1 MIRNITILLLL
12 SLSYSQPATEWTQVN
27 IPSNQN
33 IVKLISDGNDLYG
46 ATSTAS
52 IYFSSDNGL
61 NWESLPLHPDIFP
74 YGVDLFDKVDDYL
87 FFSQNIGGST
97 YNYRTY
103 YNEGNWED
111 WEILPYD
118 ESIIYE
124 FVHYDNTIYALLNQ
138 GISVSS
144 DYGTSWELIDTPS
157 IIGYIHL
164 QYVDDQYLYVNHG
177 CILYRY
183 NIETFEWVDI
193 TGILDEIGPP
203 EPYSCTSIHQI
214 EKFNDKLL
222 ISMYWYGGVG
232 TLFYSQN
239 NGDSWE
245 IINSLPSLS
254 SSGYG
259 TNNVSAVATKNG
271 ILYAG
276 TATSEDGIYYT
287 QNLIDWT
294 DYSAGLSNYNL
305 SVSALTVTE
314 ENIYKLGGSVNLF
327 QNELIG
333 VCDDGYTEYDGECY
347 YDEDLNFLTL
357 LIYMNEIEF
366 ELHYDIGLTIWQNG
380 RINTL
385 LLEGMAIHEI
395 PNNIQNLDSL
405 VHLSF
410 SDNELEFLPDEIG
423 NLPSLNA
430 LFLSNNILVEI
441 PETIGNL
448 DNLEFFHMPG
458 NQLTELPLSI
468 SNLSSLTSFN
478 IDNNY
483 LTTFPSSLLELNNL
497 KYVYIANN
505 AINILPTNI
514 NMMSSIQILS
524 AYSNNISILPSS
536 VGELS
541 NLYHFDFA
549 NNDLTTIPETICNIY
564 DNLTVFDIGLNDI
577 CPPYPECLTEEDV
590 EYQDTSNCGEQPLC
604 DEGYTEIDGEC
615 YYQSDLDVL
624 QDFIDL
630 NQSLNGEEPLEIGD
644 QEWYNKRLTYL
655 GLGNRSLTTIPNN
668 IGNLNHIEYLFLS
681 SNQFSILPESIGN
694 LSSLKF
700 LFLSY
705 NQFTVL
711 PNTIGELSSLES
723 LYLHSNQLTILP
735 ETICNLP
742 ENSYIYFDNNQLC
755 PPYPECLSGNG
766 WLLGYQDTSECEP
779 ECDLGDINC
788 DGDLNVLDVVLMVNM
803 ILEDEY
809 DEIADINEDGVLN
822 VLDVVI
828 VVNLILDNIPNDT
841 VTDID
846 GNIYE
851 TVQIGDQL
859 WMAENLKVTHYQ
871 NSDEIPYI
879 YNDPQYGAYINYSNN
894 TDNVGVYGRLYN
906 WFAVNDERGL
916 CPDNWHVPSDD
927 EFKSLEM
934 YLGMSESETNG
945 EGLRGT
951 DEGGKLK
958 EEGNEHWNSPNTGA
972 TNETDF
978 TALPGGNRRYETYT
992 NQEIFSGL
1000 NRYGFFWSSSEV
1012 YTVNAWYRVFSF
1024 DYSESNRYHLS
1035 KTNAFSIRCVE
1046 D

>member
-1 MIRNITILLLL
+1 M
-12 SLSYSQPATEWTQVN
+12 
-27 IPSNQN
+27 
-33 IVKLISDGNDLYG
+33 KLISDGNGLYG

-103 YNEGNWED
+103 YNGENWED

-157 IIGYIHL
+157 ITGYIHL
-164 QYVDDQYLYVNHG
+164 QYVDDQYLYINHG

-193 TGILDEIGPP
+193 TGILDDIGPP

-245 IINSLPSLS
+245 IINSFPSLS

-410 SDNELEFLPDEIG
+410 SDNELEYLPDEIG
-423 NLPSLNA
+423 NLPSLKA

-448 DNLEFFHMPG
+448 GNLEFFHMPE
-458 NQLTELPLSI
+458 NQLTELPFSI
-468 SNLSSLTSFN
+468 SNLSSLISFN

-483 LTTFPSSLLELNNL
+483 FTTFPSSLLELNNL

-505 AINILPTNI
+505 AINSLPTNI
-514 NMMSSIQILS
+514 NMILSIQILS

-541 NLYHFDFA
+541 NLYYFDFA

-590 EYQDTSNCGEQPLC
+590 
-604 DEGYTEIDGEC
+604 
-615 YYQSDLDVL
+615 
-624 QDFIDL
+624 
-630 NQSLNGEEPLEIGD
+630 
-644 QEWYNKRLTYL
+644 
-655 GLGNRSLTTIPNN
+655 
-668 IGNLNHIEYLFLS
+668 
-681 SNQFSILPESIGN
+681 
-694 LSSLKF
+694 
-700 LFLSY
+700 
-705 NQFTVL
+705 
-711 PNTIGELSSLES
+711 
-723 LYLHSNQLTILP
+723 
-735 ETICNLP
+735 
-742 ENSYIYFDNNQLC
+742 
-755 PPYPECLSGNG
+755 
-766 WLLGYQDTSECEP
+766 GYQDTTNCEP

-809 DEIADINEDGVLN
+809 DVIADINEDGVLN

-828 VVNLILDNIPNDT
+828 LVNLILDNIPNDT

-894 TDNVGVYGRLYN
+894 ADNVGVYGRLYN

-934 YLGMSESETNG
+934 YLGMSESEANG

-978 TALPGGNRRYETYT
+978 IALPGGNRRYETYT

-1024 DYSESNRYHLS
+1024 DYSESNRFHLS

>member
-12 SLSYSQPATEWTQVN
+12 SLSYSQPDTEWTQVN

-33 IVKLISDGNDLYG
+33 IVKLISDGNGLYG

-103 YNEGNWED
+103 YNGENWED

-144 DYGTSWELIDTPS
+144 DYGTSWELIDIPS
-157 IIGYIHL
+157 ITGYIHL
-164 QYVDDQYLYVNHG
+164 QYVDDQYLYINHG

-193 TGILDEIGPP
+193 TGILDDIGPP

-245 IINSLPSLS
+245 IINSFPSLS

-294 DYSAGLSNYNL
+294 EYSAGLSNYNL

-410 SDNELEFLPDEIG
+410 SDNELEYLPDAIG

-468 SNLSSLTSFN
+468 SNLSSLISFN

-483 LTTFPSSLLELNNL
+483 FTTFPSSLLELNNL

-505 AINILPTNI
+505 AINSLPTNI
-514 NMMSSIQILS
+514 NMILSIQILS

-577 CPPYPECLTEEDV
+577 CPPYPVCLTEEDV
-590 EYQDTSNCGEQPLC
+590 EYQDTTN
-604 DEGYTEIDGEC
+604 
-615 YYQSDLDVL
+615 
-624 QDFIDL
+624 
-630 NQSLNGEEPLEIGD
+630 
-644 QEWYNKRLTYL
+644 
-655 GLGNRSLTTIPNN
+655 
-668 IGNLNHIEYLFLS
+668 
-681 SNQFSILPESIGN
+681 
-694 LSSLKF
+694 
-700 LFLSY
+700 
-705 NQFTVL
+705 
-711 PNTIGELSSLES
+711 
-723 LYLHSNQLTILP
+723 
-735 ETICNLP
+735 
-742 ENSYIYFDNNQLC
+742 
-755 PPYPECLSGNG
+755 
-766 WLLGYQDTSECEP
+766 CEP
-779 ECDLGDINC
+779 ECDLGDVNC

-809 DEIADINEDGVLN
+809 DEIGDMNGDGGFN
-822 VLDVVI
+822 
-828 VVNLILDNIPNDT
+828 ILDIVILVENI
-841 VTDID
+841 
-846 GNIYE
+846 
-851 TVQIGDQL
+851 
-859 WMAENLKVTHYQ
+859 
-871 NSDEIPYI
+871 
-879 YNDPQYGAYINYSNN
+879 
-894 TDNVGVYGRLYN
+894 
-906 WFAVNDERGL
+906 
-916 CPDNWHVPSDD
+916 
-927 EFKSLEM
+927 
-934 YLGMSESETNG
+934 
-945 EGLRGT
+945 
-951 DEGGKLK
+951 
-958 EEGNEHWNSPNTGA
+958 
-972 TNETDF
+972 
-978 TALPGGNRRYETYT
+978 
-992 NQEIFSGL
+992 L
-1000 NRYGFFWSSSEV
+1000 NP
-1012 YTVNAWYRVFSF
+1012 
-1024 DYSESNRYHLS
+1024 
-1035 KTNAFSIRCVE
+1035 
-1046 D
+1046 

>member
-1 MIRNITILLLL
+1 
-12 SLSYSQPATEWTQVN
+12 
-27 IPSNQN
+27 
-33 IVKLISDGNDLYG
+33 VKLISDGNCLYG

-87 FFSQNIGGST
+87 FFNQNIGGST

-103 YNEGNWED
+103 YNGENWED

-157 IIGYIHL
+157 ITGYIHL
-164 QYVDDQYLYVNHG
+164 QYVDDQYLYINHG

-193 TGILDEIGPP
+193 TGILDDIGPP

-245 IINSLPSLS
+245 IINSFPSLS

-333 VCDDGYTEYDGECY
+333 VSGDIYGCTDPNATNYDETANVDDGSCEYEYDFILG
-347 YDEDLNFLTL
+347 DVNFD
-357 LIYMNEIEF
+357 NEINV
-366 ELHYDIGLTIWQNG
+366 LDIVLMVSFILGEPTDEYEYSAADINQDGL
-380 RINTL
+380 
-385 LLEGMAIHEI
+385 
-395 PNNIQNLDSL
+395 
-405 VHLSF
+405 
-410 SDNELEFLPDEIG
+410 
-423 NLPSLNA
+423 
-430 LFLSNNILVEI
+430 
-441 PETIGNL
+441 
-448 DNLEFFHMPG
+448 
-458 NQLTELPLSI
+458 
-468 SNLSSLTSFN
+468 
-478 IDNNY
+478 
-483 LTTFPSSLLELNNL
+483 
-497 KYVYIANN
+497 
-505 AINILPTNI
+505 INILDVVQLVNI
-514 NMMSSIQILS
+514 ILG
-524 AYSNNISILPSS
+524 
-536 VGELS
+536 V
-541 NLYHFDFA
+541 
-549 NNDLTTIPETICNIY
+549 T
-564 DNLTVFDIGLNDI
+564 
-577 CPPYPECLTEEDV
+577 
-590 EYQDTSNCGEQPLC
+590 Q
-604 DEGYTEIDGEC
+604 
-615 YYQSDLDVL
+615 
-624 QDFIDL
+624 
-630 NQSLNGEEPLEIGD
+630 
-644 QEWYNKRLTYL
+644 
-655 GLGNRSLTTIPNN
+655 
-668 IGNLNHIEYLFLS
+668 
-681 SNQFSILPESIGN
+681 
-694 LSSLKF
+694 
-700 LFLSY
+700 
-705 NQFTVL
+705 
-711 PNTIGELSSLES
+711 NTI
-723 LYLHSNQLTILP
+723 N
-735 ETICNLP
+735 
-742 ENSYIYFDNNQLC
+742 
-755 PPYPECLSGNG
+755 
-766 WLLGYQDTSECEP
+766 
-779 ECDLGDINC
+779 
-788 DGDLNVLDVVLMVNM
+788 
-803 ILEDEY
+803 
-809 DEIADINEDGVLN
+809 
-822 VLDVVI
+822 
-828 VVNLILDNIPNDT
+828 
-841 VTDID
+841 DID

-894 TDNVGVYGRLYN
+894 ADNVGVYGRLYN

-934 YLGMSESETNG
+934 YLGMSESEANG

-972 TNETDF
+972 TNETGF

>member
-33 IVKLISDGNDLYG
+33 IVKLISDGNGLYG

-103 YNEGNWED
+103 YNGENWED

-157 IIGYIHL
+157 ITGYIHL
-164 QYVDDQYLYVNHG
+164 QYVDDQYLYINHG

-193 TGILDEIGPP
+193 TGILDDIGPP

-245 IINSLPSLS
+245 IINSFPSLS

-410 SDNELEFLPDEIG
+410 SDNELEYLPDAIG

-448 DNLEFFHMPG
+448 GNLEFFHMPE
-458 NQLTELPLSI
+458 NQLTELPFSI
-468 SNLSSLTSFN
+468 SNLSSLISFN

-483 LTTFPSSLLELNNL
+483 FTTFPSSLLELNNL

-505 AINILPTNI
+505 AINSLPTNI
-514 NMMSSIQILS
+514 NMILSIQILS

-590 EYQDTSNCGEQPLC
+590 
-604 DEGYTEIDGEC
+604 
-615 YYQSDLDVL
+615 
-624 QDFIDL
+624 
-630 NQSLNGEEPLEIGD
+630 
-644 QEWYNKRLTYL
+644 
-655 GLGNRSLTTIPNN
+655 
-668 IGNLNHIEYLFLS
+668 
-681 SNQFSILPESIGN
+681 
-694 LSSLKF
+694 
-700 LFLSY
+700 
-705 NQFTVL
+705 
-711 PNTIGELSSLES
+711 
-723 LYLHSNQLTILP
+723 
-735 ETICNLP
+735 
-742 ENSYIYFDNNQLC
+742 
-755 PPYPECLSGNG
+755 
-766 WLLGYQDTSECEP
+766 GYQDTTNCEP

-828 VVNLILDNIPNDT
+828 LVNLILDNIPNDT

-894 TDNVGVYGRLYN
+894 ADNVGVYGRLYN

-934 YLGMSESETNG
+934 YLGMSESEANG

-972 TNETDF
+972 TNETGF

>member
-33 IVKLISDGNDLYG
+33 IVKLISDGNGLYG

-103 YNEGNWED
+103 YNGENWED

-157 IIGYIHL
+157 ITGYIHL
-164 QYVDDQYLYVNHG
+164 QYVDDQYLYINHG

-193 TGILDEIGPP
+193 TGILDDIGPP

-245 IINSLPSLS
+245 IINSFPSLS

-294 DYSAGLSNYNL
+294 EYSAGLSNYNL
-305 SVSALTVTE
+305 SVSALAATE

-410 SDNELEFLPDEIG
+410 SDNELEYLPDEIG
-423 NLPSLNA
+423 NLPSLKA

-448 DNLEFFHMPG
+448 GNLEFFHMPG
-458 NQLTELPLSI
+458 NQLTELPFSI
-468 SNLSSLTSFN
+468 SNLSSLISFN

-483 LTTFPSSLLELNNL
+483 FTTFPSSLLELNNL

-505 AINILPTNI
+505 AINSLPTNI
-514 NMMSSIQILS
+514 NMILSIQILS

-590 EYQDTSNCGEQPLC
+590 
-604 DEGYTEIDGEC
+604 
-615 YYQSDLDVL
+615 
-624 QDFIDL
+624 
-630 NQSLNGEEPLEIGD
+630 
-644 QEWYNKRLTYL
+644 
-655 GLGNRSLTTIPNN
+655 
-668 IGNLNHIEYLFLS
+668 
-681 SNQFSILPESIGN
+681 
-694 LSSLKF
+694 
-700 LFLSY
+700 
-705 NQFTVL
+705 
-711 PNTIGELSSLES
+711 
-723 LYLHSNQLTILP
+723 
-735 ETICNLP
+735 
-742 ENSYIYFDNNQLC
+742 
-755 PPYPECLSGNG
+755 
-766 WLLGYQDTSECEP
+766 GYQDTTNCEP

-788 DGDLNVLDVVLMVNM
+788 DGDLNVLDIVLMVNM

-828 VVNLILDNIPNDT
+828 LVNLILDNIPNDT

-894 TDNVGVYGRLYN
+894 ADNVGVYGRLYN

-934 YLGMSESETNG
+934 YLGMSESEANG

-972 TNETDF
+972 TNETGF

-992 NQEIFSGL
+992 NQEIFCCL